1 MSWIATLNGTLKI
14 PIVNDGTRPCP
25 VRITAT
31 MTEAVSELKITL
43 AETGEF
49 ILLTRALNIG
59 NVVIIDTN
67 ARTITVNG
75 ADARADVSFTSTW
88 FALPSGAFTVTA
100 DPAST
105 GIFIL
110 YRERWI

>member
-31 MTEAVSELKITL
+31 MTEAAPSLKVSLL
-43 AETGEF
+43 PSEF

-88 FALPSGAFTVTA
+88 FALPIGAFTLTA
-100 DPAST
+100 VPAST
-105 GIFIL
+105 VLSIT
-110 YRERWI
+110 YRVRWV